1 MNLVKYQWEP
11 CKKKKTL
18 IKIFQNVDDGAMC
31 QISAVVFW
39 KKKHA
44 RQMDIWKLVIII
56 SNETHVDTLTHLTE
70 KIKSIWHIAN
80 FTFNS

>member
-1 MNLVKYQWEP
+1 MSYAGKLMNLVKYQWEP

-39 KKKHA
+39 KKTCK
-44 RQMDIWKLVIII
+44 
-56 SNETHVDTLTHLTE
+56 
-70 KIKSIWHIAN
+70 AN
-80 FTFNS
+80 GYLKT

>member
-39 KKKHA
+39 KKTCKENGYL
-44 RQMDIWKLVIII
+44 K
-56 SNETHVDTLTHLTE
+56 T
-70 KIKSIWHIAN
+70 
-80 FTFNS
+80 

>member
-39 KKKHA
+39 KKNMQGK
-44 RQMDIWKLVIII
+44 QI
-56 SNETHVDTLTHLTE
+56 SENL
-70 KIKSIWHIAN
+70 K
-80 FTFNS
+80 